1 MTISINKYLWILI
14 IFLGVLY
21 ALLPILTPFLV
32 AALLAYLGDSL
43 VARLEKRQCPRAI
56 AVVLIF
62 LAAFIMLGGILVF
75 LLPLM
80 EQQVS
85 LFIEKLPEMVSWA
98 KEVVLPW
105 LEHRL
110 ERFSELDMTK
120 LLGLAQAELANV
132 SGGLMM
138 SVVGSLGSSGAAVFT
153 SLANMVLIPVVTFY
167 LLMDWKKVLTGL
179 RESIPRRMEMKTL
192 EVVRSIDAVLMA
204 FFKGQ
209 LMVMLALAV
218 LYSLGLSLIGLEFAL
233 LIGLVAGLVSFVPY
247 LGFVIGLFLAC
258 LASVFQLHDASGF
271 LLIVVVFAVVQTL
284 EGVVLT
290 PVLVGDK
297 IGLHPLAVI
306 FAVMAGGHLFAFT
319 GVLLALP
326 VTAVLWVLLANAVRR
341 YKQSELYQS

>member
-1 MTISINKYLWILI
+1 MIISTNKYFWVSIAL
-14 IFLGVLY
+14 LGVLY
-21 ALLPILTPFLV
+21 ALLPILAPFLI

-43 VARLEKRQCPRAI
+43 VARLERRQCPRAI
-56 AVVLIF
+56 AVALIF
-62 LAAFIMLGGILVF
+62 LVAFIMLGGVLVF
-75 LLPLM
+75 LLPLI
-80 EQQVS
+80 ELQVS
-85 LFIEKLPEMVSWA
+85 LFIEKLPGMISWA
-98 KEVVLPW
+98 KGIVLPW

-110 ERFSELDMTK
+110 ERFSQLDMVK
-120 LLGLAQAELANV
+120 LLELAQAELANV

-138 SVVGSLGSSGAAVFT
+138 GVVGSLGSSGAALFA

-167 LLMDWKKVLTGL
+167 LLMDWHKLITGL
-179 RESIPRRMEMKTL
+179 RENIPRRMEKKAL
-192 EVVRSIDAVLMA
+192 EVVRRIDAVLMA

-218 LYSLGLSLIGLEFAL
+218 LYSLGLSLVGLEFAL
-233 LIGLVAGLVSFVPY
+233 LIGLIAGVVSFVPY

-258 LASVFQLHDASGF
+258 LASVFQLHDTSAF
-271 LLIVVVFAVVQTL
+271 LLIVVVFAVIQTL

-290 PVLVGDK
+290 PLLVGDK

-326 VTAVLWVLLANAVRR
+326 VTAVLWVLLANAVKR
-341 YKQSELYQS
+341 YKQSELYQL